1 MRVTG
6 HDIAGCG
13 AADDPVRREIVRA
26 VVGGWTRYF
35 DGLGFAL
42 LLAAVFCGYVFS
54 VGSTPVRDAA
64 IWLCCVVSWSFGA
77 YALRLCYLD
86 QADRFSAAAWEAI
99 WAAAWFV
106 QGLAWSSMAWWFF
119 EPGNPANNALICIVI
134 LGMLVSNFY
143 QLGASFLT
151 LTASLAGIGAVTWSS
166 FLWHAGEVAAVVSAV
181 FPVFVVF
188 LVTQAWGVAKNYSD
202 VIAMRFANETLAADR
217 DRALMAAEKASRAKS
232 EFLAN
237 MSHELRTPL
246 NAILGFSE
254 IVEKALYGAHASPK
268 YGEYAG
274 HIRSAGQH
282 LLSIVNDIL
291 DISKIEAGQM
301 QVHPEWLDAPSMA
314 KDAAAL
320 FHARA
325 QAAGVEIVIASGDCR
340 LFADRRAA
348 HQILLNLLS
357 NAVKYTPS
365 GGRIRLSLREAGAAV
380 VMTVEDTGCGIPP
393 DVIPRLFEPFVQTDN
408 SFERAKGGTGLGL
421 ALVRSLARL
430 HGGDA
435 RLSSVL
441 GKGTSVTVVFPGAQA
456 GPKIA
461 A

>member
-1 MRVTG
+1 
-6 HDIAGCG
+6 
-13 AADDPVRREIVRA
+13 VRT

-35 DGLGFAL
+35 DGLGFAV
-42 LLAAVFCGYVFS
+42 LLAAAFCGYVFS
-54 VGSTPVRDAA
+54 VGATPALDGA
-64 IWLCCVVSWSFGA
+64 IWLCWVVAWSCGA
-77 YALRLCYLD
+77 YALRLVYLND
-86 QADRFSAAAWEAI
+86 PDRFGAAAWEAI
-99 WAAAWFV
+99 WAAVWFL
-106 QGLAWSSMAWWFF
+106 QGLAWSSLAWWFF
-119 EPGNPANNALICIVI
+119 EPGNAANNALICIVI

-143 QLGASFLT
+143 QLGASFPILT
-151 LTASLAGIGAVTWSS
+151 SSLVSSGAISWAS
-166 FLWHAGEVAAVVSAV
+166 FFWHDGDVAAVISVV
-181 FPVFVVF
+181 FPLFVVF
-188 LVTQAWGVAKNYSD
+188 LITQAWGVAKNYSD
-202 VIAMRFANETLAADR
+202 TIAMRFANEALAADR

-254 IVEKALYGAHASPK
+254 IVENALFGAHTSPR

-301 QVHPEWLDAPSMA
+301 QVRPEWIDAPGLA

-320 FHARA
+320 FRARA
-325 QAAGVEIVIASGDCR
+325 QTAGVEISVAPGAAQ
-340 LFADRRAA
+340 LYADRRAA

-357 NAVKYTPS
+357 NAVKHTPA
-365 GGRIRLSLREAGAAV
+365 GGRIDVAMRQARGGVELSVA
-380 VMTVEDTGCGIPP
+380 DTGCGIPAE
-393 DVIPRLFEPFVQTDN
+393 VVPRLFEPFIQTDN
-408 SFERAKGGTGLGL
+408 SFERTKGGTGLGL

-441 GKGTSVTVVFPGAQA
+441 GEGTTVTVVFPGAQPE
-456 GPKIA
+456 PKIA